1 VTIDPWTPLV
11 GIYESAHKV
20 CGQIIFQEDLPA
32 EIHYVEAGP
41 TRIEMLYRHPLKQ
54 NINIKMLVGVYDSE
68 NRTYHVQLNERYAE
82 LATNPL
88 EKVTQDPLI
97 TWNYVDMMKEYDVS
111 YVVCRDYRI
120 YSKFSED
127 PQFRLIFNAG
137 NVTVF
142 QAVK

>member
-1 VTIDPWTPLV
+1 
-11 GIYESAHKV
+11 
-20 CGQIIFQEDLPA
+20 
-32 EIHYVEAGP
+32 
-41 TRIEMLYRHPLKQ
+41 MLHMHQTQ
-54 NINIKMLVGVYDSE
+54 NINIKTLIGVFDAEDLSWPYE
-68 NRTYHVQLNERYAE
+68 VNEKYPE
-82 LATNPL
+82 LLASTE

-97 TWNYVDMMKEYDVS
+97 TWELHGNDEKYEVS

-127 PQFRLIFNAG
+127 PKFRLIFNAG